1 MLTLPR
7 FHFRRA
13 SAAGAV
19 DATPAGGAL
28 TCTSLADV
36 RRLCLPPVRSSD
48 GFLRPP
54 LDYAALQMSLELACL
69 TYTLDLTPWMK
80 AGWTDISIQVDNRL
94 QSGVTVSESESA
106 GSERIRRLINAFKLT
121 RARQELKERNP
132 LSQMMGALRQ
142 REKSDT
148 IKAVTMLHPTGNGRY
163 LVAIGFMGTGS
174 RFYDWFSNFRF
185 DTESGFHRGFFQ
197 LTRYFEQNAGR
208 IQFPR
213 TAAALGLSRLTLAD
227 VLTEMAAPGSR
238 FSLWM
243 AGHSQGA
250 AVMQI
255 FCHRL
260 LTTWGVL
267 PQYLVGY
274 GFASPT
280 VSAGELAR
288 DPADYPLYHLI
299 NTDDFVP
306 RIGSLN
312 HLGVGLEYRAND
324 ALRSAAYEWTD
335 DQTEKER
342 LEIGNHLLSPVKDTP
357 TMLEALAALLET
369 INEEKTEESINALI
383 GKPWSIAPLDK
394 AFSFA
399 GGKAKSS
406 IDRSV
411 RYIKVA
417 YHSLTGRRMEADRV
431 AALKN
436 AYRPLVK
443 TLPLRTLTGAMVDCL
458 HPPHRLQR
466 PQGQPGAYS
475 YIVQN
480 GSACLH
486 AFVWQRVSARR
497 PCRADRA
504 GCVSFLRHGVS
515 RLPVPRG
522 PARRSPRSRGFAA
535 LRHRQTR
542 MQILH
547 SAP

>member
-7 FHFRRA
+7 FRFRRA
-13 SAAGAV
+13 SAATA
-19 DATPAGGAL
+19 DDRAIAGGAL
-28 TCTSLADV
+28 TDVPLSNV
-36 RRLCLPPVRSSD
+36 RRLCLPPLRTSD
-48 GFLRPP
+48 GILRQPP
-54 LDYAALQMSLELACL
+54 DDTALQMSLELAYL
-69 TYTLDLTPWMK
+69 TYTLDLAPWMRS
-80 AGWTDISIQVDNRL
+80 GWTDISIQVDNRL

-106 GSERIRRLINAFKLT
+106 GSERIRRLMNAFKVA

-148 IKAVTMLHPTGNGRY
+148 IKAVTMLHPTGDGRY

-185 DTESGFHRGFFQ
+185 DTEAGFHRGFYQ
-197 LTRYFEQNAGR
+197 LTCYFEQNAER
-208 IQFPR
+208 IQFPD

-227 VLTEMAAPGSR
+227 VLEEMAKPHSR

-260 LTTWGVL
+260 LTDRSVL

-280 VSAGELAR
+280 VSAGRNPR
-288 DPADYPLYHLI
+288 DPADYPLYHLV
-299 NTDDFVP
+299 NTDDMVP

-312 HLGVGLEYRAND
+312 HLGLGLEYRAND
-324 ALRSAAYEWTD
+324 ALRSTAYGWVDSPE
-335 DQTEKER
+335 EKER
-342 LEIGNHLLSPVKDTP
+342 LDIAQTLLRPVKDTP
-357 TMLEALAALLET
+357 TMLEALTALMET
-369 INEEKTEESINALI
+369 ISEEKTEESINALVE
-383 GKPWSIAPLDK
+383 KPWSIAPLDK
-394 AFSFA
+394 AFNFA

-406 IDRSV
+406 MERSV
-411 RYIKVA
+411 RYMRLA
-417 YHSLTGRRMEADRV
+417 YRSLTGYRMSTEKV
-431 AALKN
+431 AALKEE
-436 AYRPLVK
+436 YRPLVK
-443 TLPLRTLTGAMVDCL
+443 TLPLRALIGAMTDRL

-466 PQGQPGAYS
+466 PQGQPGAYE
-475 YIVQN
+475 YIVKN

-486 AFVWQRVSARR
+486 PFVWHTA
-497 PCRADRA
+497 PGYCPIRAESA
-504 GCVSFLRHGVS
+504 GCVSFLRHGDRPLPLPHIPTS
-515 RLPVPRG
+515 RS
-522 PARRSPRSRGFAA
+522 ARSRGFGA
-535 LRHRQTR
+535 RRQRRSR